1 MLFSIL
7 AVIGGLVALFVGGE
21 LLVKGAV
28 GISEK
33 LGLSP
38 LVTGIVVVGAAT
50 SMPEMVASIEAA
62 RQGSPEIAWGNVIG
76 SNIANS
82 LLILGATAVIAP
94 IVLHGVG
101 KRDALVGLVA
111 AAALWIAT
119 AMQIGSPWLGAGL
132 LAALVVYI
140 IWRINHLPDTK
151 GVGDNEDVVP
161 ENPLWWMAI
170 LQFLGGLAVLIGGG
184 QFLVSG
190 AIDLA
195 QMAGI
200 SETVI
205 GLTVVAI
212 GTSLPELAASAAAAW
227 RGHSELAIGNVVGS
241 NLYNI
246 LLIGGVTMT
255 LAPKAIPAE
264 LLDLQWPVLGVAT
277 LLVLALCWFA
287 NRIGRGLGALL
298 LAGFAA
304 NTALVFAL

>member
-1 MLFSIL
+1 MLYSIF
-7 AVIGGLVALFVGGE
+7 AVLGGLVALFFGGE
-21 LLVKGAV
+21 LLVRGAV
-28 GISEK
+28 GLSEK
-33 LGLSP
+33 FGLPP

-101 KRDALVGLVA
+101 KRDALVGLA
-111 AAALWIAT
+111 AAGALWLAT
-119 AMQIGSPWLGAGL
+119 AMQIGSSWLGAGF
-132 LAALVVYI
+132 LAALVLYI
-140 IWRINHLPDTK
+140 IWRIKHLPDTRS
-151 GVGDNEDVVP
+151 VDDVENAIADNPV
-161 ENPLWWMAI
+161 WWLAI
-170 LQFLGGLAVLIGGG
+170 VQFLAGLAVLIGGG

-190 AIDLA
+190 AINLA

-212 GTSLPELAASAAAAW
+212 GTSFPELAASAAAAW

-241 NLYNI
+241 NLYNL
-246 LLIGGVTMT
+246 LLIGGVTMVI
-255 LAPKAIPAE
+255 APNPVPAE
-264 LLDLQWPVLGVAT
+264 LLAIQWPVLAAAT
-277 LLVLALCWFA
+277 MLVLLLCWFA
-287 NRIGRGLGALL
+287 KRIGRGLGVVL